1 MHVIITVPKGNFHPR
16 FKDVPALDTFAKTD
30 LDRSLLDMYRAILY
44 PRWPFFLA
52 PGTPKESVRILQEA
66 FRKTFQ
72 DPEFKRYFKK
82 LMGAE
87 ASPLNSEEVEKAI
100 AAIPRD
106 PEVLTLF
113 KVLAG
118 PGPIPSR

>member
-1 MHVIITVPKGNFHPR
+1 M
-16 FKDVPALDTFAKTD
+16 DSFAKTD
-30 LDRSLLDMYRAILY
+30 MDHKLLNMFRALLY

-52 PGTPKESVRILQEA
+52 PGAPKESVSILKHA

-72 DPEFKRYFKK
+72 DPEFMKYFKK
-82 LMGAE
+82 MMGAE
-87 ASPLNSEEVEKAI
+87 ASPLNAEEVEQAI

-113 KVLAG
+113 KALAG
-118 PGPIPSR
+118 PGPLPPR